1 MEFPKINVS
10 SKADIQFITQI
21 WRKTLYDKL
30 EQQYS
35 DGNPQLMQQVQEL
48 LDQLMGVSPYPLT
61 HEQWL
66 ENMVSMASTNIDI
79 NGIPYDEAIR
89 NEDVEPLDESLG
101 TRLQAQ
107 QLQVEEL
114 TLSVAER
121 RKRVPE
127 QVKMLLDDAIRRQS
141 ALADRI
147 EFEPEEGNDTETLA
161 AEEMDSVTLERPDLI
176 AEEYTSSMA
185 LLSGLKK
192 VGSIACILLLGALT
206 RQ

>member
-48 LDQLMGVSPYPLT
+48 LDQ
-61 HEQWL
+61 WL
-66 ENMVSMASTNIDI
+66 ENMVSMASANIDI

-147 EFEPEEGNDTETLA
+147 EFEPEEGNDAEALA

-192 VGSIACILLLGALT
+192 VGNIACILLQGTLT